1 MREEFA
7 HFDIR
12 SAQNRLVEVENV
24 LKWINCKS
32 RIIQPDWVPSKNLG
46 VGLFYRRQE
55 YLQNLKTKQN
65 LKPVAIKPI
74 DFEHIPSLLR
84 KRYAETWLENEFTRD
99 EKDRQRELAMLDAVR
114 K

>member
-55 YLQNLKTKQN
+55 YLENLKIKQTS
-65 LKPVAIKPI
+65 KPVEI
-74 DFEHIPSLLR
+74 
-84 KRYAETWLENEFTRD
+84 
-99 EKDRQRELAMLDAVR
+99 
-114 K
+114 